1 MFQIYHSEEE
11 ESFRFKIFRENLRR
25 IGEHNRMADAGKYN
39 YYMKMNSHGDKLRN
53 EFTATM
59 NGYRMDLKQVNRI
72 IHQQKIIVQHY
83 STWNFFN
90 ISEPTRQPCCHFHR
104 TRGI

>member
-25 IGEHNRMADAGKYN
+25 IGEHNRMADEGKYS
-39 YYMKMNSHGDKLRN
+39 YYMKMNSHGDQLSH

-59 NGYRMDLKQVNRI
+59 NGYRMDLKQVNRMI
-72 IHQQKIIVQHY
+72 NQ
-83 STWNFFN
+83 
-90 ISEPTRQPCCHFHR
+90 R
-104 TRGI
+104 

>member
-25 IGEHNRMADAGKYN
+25 IGEHNRMAYAGKYN
-39 YYMKMNSHGDKLRN
+39 YYMEMNGHGDQLSH

-59 NGYRMDLKQVNRI
+59 NGYRMDLKQVDRI
-72 IHQQKIIVQHY
+72 IYQRKIFVPHY
-83 STWNFFN
+83 STWTIFN
-90 ISEPTRQPCCHFHR
+90 ISEPTRQPSCHFHR
-104 TRGI
+104 SRGI